1 MGERIVNTV
10 VAEFSDVA
18 DAEQITRLFV
28 RLLLAALLGGVLG
41 YEREHRGKAAGVRTH
56 MLVSMGSALFVLVP
70 QLGGMQLA
78 DMSRVIQGIVAG
90 IGFLGAGAII
100 KNHSEENV
108 QGLTTAAGVR
118 THMLVSMGSALF
130 VLVPQLGGMQ
140 LADMSRVIQGIVAGI
155 GFLGAGAIIK
165 NHSEENVQGLTTA
178 ASVWMTAAIG
188 IACGLGRESTAVI
201 GTLLALAVLA
211 VVPKLVDR
219 SNKG

>member
-1 MGERIVNTV
+1 MWERIVNTV

-108 QGLTTAAGVR
+108 QGLTTAAGV
-118 THMLVSMGSALF
+118 SMTS
-130 VLVPQLGGMQ
+130 
-140 LADMSRVIQGIVAGI
+140 
-155 GFLGAGAIIK
+155 
-165 NHSEENVQGLTTA
+165 
-178 ASVWMTAAIG
+178 AIG

-201 GTLLALAVLA
+201 GALLALIVLA
-211 VVPKLVDR
+211 LVPKLVDR
-219 SNKG
+219 PKD

>member
-108 QGLTTAAGVR
+108 QGLTTAAGV
-118 THMLVSMGSALF
+118 
-130 VLVPQLGGMQ
+130 
-140 LADMSRVIQGIVAGI
+140 
-155 GFLGAGAIIK
+155 
-165 NHSEENVQGLTTA
+165 
-178 ASVWMTAAIG
+178 WMTSAIG

-201 GTLLALAVLA
+201 GALLALIVLA
-211 VVPKLVDR
+211 LVPKLVDR
-219 SNKG
+219 PKD